1 MFRKLENIRFT
12 YIRSHLSSL
21 FLTSVTVL
29 STLLTIHIL
38 FTPEWLNLTV
48 ILVVIALYIVVGL
61 IIAVYNG
68 FKSSTQ
74 MKDRLDYVSLLITQY
89 ANGNYQSRI
98 HFNDHNEIA
107 RIGNE
112 LNELGEKLQTQVR
125 SLQRMAD
132 EKSAFAKSAYKTA
145 TIEERQ
151 RLARDLHD
159 SVSQQLF
166 ALTMMSE
173 AALKQLDSNPDLVR
187 DQIEDV
193 VHAGQTAQIEMRA
206 LLLHLR
212 PVYLSGDSLPK
223 GIARLV
229 AELREK
235 SELHFTVQIHDDLAL
250 SSTIEEHVFRIIQES
265 LSNILRHAHATAVT
279 LEIYKRANEL
289 FIHINDNGTGF
300 DLDSHSERTTSYGL
314 KIMQERSEELGGTFM
329 IRSSKGEGSHID
341 IRIPC

>member
-112 LNELGEKLQTQVR
+112 LNELGEKLQNQVR
-125 SLQRMAD
+125 SIKRIAD
-132 EKSAFAKSAYKTA
+132 ERLAFAKSAYTTV
-145 TIEERQ
+145 TIEER
-151 RLARDLHD
+151 LHY
-159 SVSQQLF
+159 
-166 ALTMMSE
+166 TGE
-173 AALKQLDSNPDLVR
+173 
-187 DQIEDV
+187 
-193 VHAGQTAQIEMRA
+193 
-206 LLLHLR
+206 LL
-212 PVYLSGDSLPK
+212 
-223 GIARLV
+223 
-229 AELREK
+229 
-235 SELHFTVQIHDDLAL
+235 
-250 SSTIEEHVFRIIQES
+250 
-265 LSNILRHAHATAVT
+265 
-279 LEIYKRANEL
+279 
-289 FIHINDNGTGF
+289 
-300 DLDSHSERTTSYGL
+300 
-314 KIMQERSEELGGTFM
+314 
-329 IRSSKGEGSHID
+329 
-341 IRIPC
+341 